1 MKKEEI
7 IKEIIKMQTN
17 NIHFVSPPKREDLE
31 RLRITDLNMIYN
43 MTKYVIE
50 QIPKTLTKVVNNKII
65 KYNFIKLYPNF
76 ALYENSEY
84 KTKECFGFHDL
95 GLIKQKVKPEK

>member
-1 MKKEEI
+1 M
-7 IKEIIKMQTN
+7 N
-17 NIHFVSPPKREDLE
+17 LD
-31 RLRITDLNMIYN
+31 
-43 MTKYVIE
+43 

-76 ALYENSEY
+76 ALYENTEY

-95 GLIKQKVKPEK
+95 GLIKQKVKPEKIARKGGIVKI